1 MTKKISY
8 RDWYIPLAEDDITLA
23 EALDFL
29 RVVGAPPQK
38 IPLIIQVMENP
49 KFNIGGK
56 TLFHGAVTLHQHDCI
71 HIVLGRGLLPKDEAF
86 TIGFTMGSTHQVST
100 TEENLFALIAQ
111 NFYPDVYKFSE
122 EDSEVFHDAIK
133 LGTIS
138 HCMPLTEFDFDAVQH
153 QSLKSI
159 RALLGLETDLLA
171 AYFAIEGRRYGHC
184 QESRRL
190 CEARGPRQG
199 YLALRDQLEQPE
211 LRKSP

>member
-1 MTKKISY
+1 MASKISY

-23 EALDFL
+23 QALDFL
-29 RVVGAPPQK
+29 RVVGAPAQK
-38 IPLIIQVMENP
+38 IPLIIQIMENP

-56 TLFHGAVTLHQHDCI
+56 TLFPGAVTLHQHDCI

-86 TIGFTMGSTHQVST
+86 TIGFTMGSTHEVST

-138 HCMPLTEFDFDAVQH
+138 HCVPMTKFDFDAVQH
-153 QSLKSI
+153 LSLGAI
-159 RALLGLETDLLA
+159 REHIGLETDLLG
-171 AYFAIEGRRYGHC
+171 AYFAVEARRYAHC
-184 QESRRL
+184 AESRRL
-190 CEARGPRQG
+190 CDARGPRQS
-199 YLALRDQLEQPE
+199 YLATA
-211 LRKSP
+211 